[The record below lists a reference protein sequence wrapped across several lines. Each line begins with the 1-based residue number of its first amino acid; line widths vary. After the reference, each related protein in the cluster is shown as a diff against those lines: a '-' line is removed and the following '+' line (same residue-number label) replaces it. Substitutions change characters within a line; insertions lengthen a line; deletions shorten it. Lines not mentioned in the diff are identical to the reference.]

1 MSTVWD
7 HRIPVTPTLKSFR
20 PAHRAA
26 RGKCAVVDTS
36 YFGVIEL
43 EGRKEDMVRVL
54 ERITAGRFAGS
65 R

>member
-1 MSTVWD
+1 MSTVWGY
-7 HRIPVTPTLKSFR
+7 RVPVTPTLKSFR

-43 EGRKEDMVRVL
+43 DGRKEGIVRVL
-54 ERITAGRFAGS
+54 ERITAGRFAGP